1 MRARIMNP
9 NGQVVEVEGTVAEV
23 SEYMRRTGGRQ
34 VSERQARPLPKQ
46 SPFAGYDSA
55 GNESYEVLEG
65 VVVDEIPS
73 TAHVA
78 TPSGPVGLVD
88 EHEVQRYFRSGW

>member
-9 NGQVVEVEGTVAEV
+9 DGQVVEVEGTVSEV

-34 VSERQARPLPKQ
+34 VAERPARVLPRQ
-46 SPFAGYDSA
+46 VQAGYVGYDP
-55 GNESYEVLEG
+55 EVLEG
-65 VVVDEIPS
+65 VVVEEVPTS
-73 TAHVA
+73 AHSA